1 MTRENISII
10 VVVIGTIFMALS
22 VDTDSFLR
30 DGIKKLCRELKDEG
44 VMTPAK
50 SLVRKWPYWGGLFL
64 IGLGTALRWN
74 FQ

>member
-30 DGIKKLCRELKDEG
+30 DGIKKLFKELKNEG

-50 SLVRKWPYWGGLFL
+50 SPVRKWPYWGGLFL
-64 IGLGTALRWN
+64 IGLGTALRWD
-74 FQ
+74 F